1 MNMKT
6 NLQRNNSPRIKA
18 GFTLIEL
25 LVVIAIIVILAGIIF
40 AATRSISLARDI
52 KQTKVRL
59 ANIQQH
65 VETYAQ
71 DNNGLYPVGD
81 DNGSSIL
88 YNALSG
94 DFTGQ
99 GNNPTGE
106 TYWRELVGNNPDL
119 VTTFQNK
126 KVIVDAFGNTIRYNA
141 AIDKNGERV
150 QDVKNDGAFD
160 LWSVGP
166 DGEPSD
172 LNANGLLQNDD
183 TLDDI
188 WLQ

>member
-1 MNMKT
+1 MKI
-6 NLQRNNSPRIKA
+6 NLQKNNSPRIKA

-25 LVVIAIIVILAGIIF
+25 LVVIAIIAILAGIIF
-40 AATRSISLARDI
+40 AAARSIQV
-52 KQTKVRL
+52 KQNIAQTRVTL
-59 ANIQQH
+59 SNIQQH
-65 VETYAQ
+65 LETYAQ
-71 DNNGLYPVGD
+71 DNNGLYPVGQ
-81 DNGSSIL
+81 DNGSSII

-99 GNNPTGE
+99 GNTPTNE
-106 TYWRELVGNNPDL
+106 TYWREIVGNNPDL
-119 VTTFQNK
+119 VTTVQNK
-126 KVIVDAFGNTIRYNA
+126 KVIIDAFGNTIRYKSA
-141 AIDKNGERV
+141 RDGNGERV

-172 LNANGLLQNDD
+172 LNTNGLLQNED

-188 WLQ
+188 WPQ